1 MTIIGNIFLVLSS
14 IIYFILLSTV
24 YGKEPPRGGDA
35 AVGYPMGVMIFTL
48 AFFVCMT
55 IATICVAY
63 KGGFDWVSAASTTRN
78 WLVTLGLVTAVV
90 TLGMAAIFKYEP
102 GGVPVLIR
110 LMSVFVPAFVPLA
123 MIVGGFIL
131 LNPGLRAAVPANVY
145 QWPLMAV
152 FGLGMLGASL
162 GLYMWISISS
172 ENAQRRLDSIQADQ
186 DRYHQ
191 NYLNE
196 IDTCDVQQNM
206 LRILVF
212 TDANHD
218 QDVRERAVAKVKT
231 NPQWQQELVRLLE
244 NKGAIEAFNF
254 LASNEVDDKAMFLAP
269 VNTGILSIADWI
281 RRRIRE
287 ASNDS
292 HFYPDLFTWEVD
304 RCLRTVARL
313 DGMGYDYRPAVR
325 ELRAAL
331 DEKTSLNKGKLNCIG
346 TLDEWIKKHP

>member
-1 MTIIGNIFLVLSS
+1 MTIIGNIFLTFSTL
-14 IIYFILLSTV
+14 IYIILLSAV
-24 YGKEPPRGGDA
+24 YGKEPTRSGDA
-35 AVGYPMGVMIFTL
+35 AAGYPMAVMLFTL
-48 AFFVCMT
+48 AFFVSIT

-63 KGGFDWVSAASTTRN
+63 KDGFDWVSAASSTRN
-78 WLVTLGLVTAVV
+78 WLVTLGLVGAVFTFGMTA
-90 TLGMAAIFKYEP
+90 MFKYEP
-102 GGVPVLIR
+102 GGVPVLVR
-110 LMSVFVPAFVPLA
+110 LMSAFVPAFVPLV

-131 LNPGLRAAVPANVY
+131 VNPGLRAAVPANVY
-145 QWPLMAV
+145 QWPLIAV
-152 FGLGMLGASL
+152 FGLGALGASL

-196 IDTCDVQQNM
+196 IDTCDVQRNM
-206 LRILVF
+206 LHILVF

-218 QDVRERAVAKVKT
+218 QDVRERAIAKVKT
-231 NPQWQQELVRLLE
+231 NPEWQQELVRLLE

-254 LASNEVDDKAMFLAP
+254 LASNDVDDKAMFLEP

-287 ASNDS
+287 ASHDS
-292 HFYPDLFTWEVD
+292 HFYPDLFSWEVD

-313 DGMGYDYRPAVR
+313 EGLGYDYRPAVR

-331 DEKTSLNKGKLNCIG
+331 DEKTSLNKGRLNCVF